1 MPTIVPD
8 PINAATPPD
17 TEYVLN
23 IPTEIRALKA
33 RVNALAGIS
42 GDSIN
47 YFRKNLLDNG
57 AFQVLQRINALY
69 SGVSK
74 VYAAAEKF
82 FFWDRWCF
90 QTTAGFTA
98 TVSLSSAPDLQAPAG
113 FNIGIGTATA
123 AISDRITMYQRIPNP
138 RLYINKAMR
147 LTVNLNIPAAVLAAG
162 NFTVKAIY
170 NYGTGGSPAAA
181 ATMLDTTISTS
192 GDSQT
197 TFAFTT
203 PNVTNAADFG
213 TADNGYIEIQFS
225 WMFITSSTVLWRSAQ
240 LEEGSAASPFER
252 LTYLQD
258 LYRCQEHFQTT
269 YNKGVGIGSAAAEAG
284 SIRFQ
289 ANTAVT
295 TPESGQRFART
306 MRATPTVL
314 LYSTQTANAPNKVYK
329 ETATAG
335 DVAGNSVASNI
346 SNAGYQMV
354 TLGAAAI
361 ADHFYKYHYTA
372 DAELY

>member
-17 TEYVLN
+17 SEYVLN

-33 RVNALAGIS
+33 RVNALAGVPA
-42 GDSIN
+42 DTIN

-57 AFQVLQRINALY
+57 AFQVYQRLNALY
-69 SGVSK
+69 SNVSK

-90 QTTAGFTA
+90 QVTAGFTA
-98 TVSLSSAPDLQAPAG
+98 TVALTRAADLQAPAG
-113 FNIGIGTATA
+113 FSMAIGTATA
-123 AISDRITMYQRIPNP
+123 SISDRITMYQRIPQA
-138 RLYINKAMR
+138 RQYIGKAMR
-147 LTVNLNIPAAVLAAG
+147 LTVNCNIPSAILAAG
-162 NFTVKAIY
+162 TFTVKALY
-170 NYGTGGSPAAA
+170 NYGTGGTPAAA
-181 ATMLDTTISTS
+181 ATMLDTTIATS
-192 GDSQT
+192 GDNQL
-197 TFAFTT
+197 TFSFNT
-203 PNVTNAADFG
+203 PAVSDVADFG
-213 TADNGYIEIQFS
+213 TNENDYIEIQFS
-225 WMFITSSTVLWRSAQ
+225 WMFITSSTVLWRSVQ

-269 YNKGVGIGSAAAEAG
+269 YNKGVGIGSAGAEAG

-289 ANTAVT
+289 ANSAVT

-346 SNAGYQMV
+346 SNAGYQMI

>member
-17 TEYVLN
+17 SEYVLN

-98 TVSLSSAPDLQAPAG
+98 TVALTRAADLQAPAG
-113 FNIGIGTATA
+113 FSMAIGTATA
-123 AISDRITMYQRIPNP
+123 AISDRITMYQRIPQA
-138 RLYINKAMR
+138 RQYIGKAMR
-147 LTVNLNIPAAVLAAG
+147 LTVNCNIPSAILAAG
-162 NFTVKAIY
+162 TFTVKALY
-170 NYGTGGSPAAA
+170 NYGTGGTPAAA
-181 ATMLDTTISTS
+181 ATMLDTTIATS
-192 GDSQT
+192 GDNQL
-197 TFAFTT
+197 TFSFNT
-203 PNVTNAADFG
+203 PAVSDVADFG
-213 TADNGYIEIQFS
+213 TNENDYIEIQFS
-225 WMFITSSTVLWRSAQ
+225 WMFITGSNVTWRSAQ

-252 LTYLQD
+252 LSYIQD
-258 LYRCQEHFQTT
+258 LLRCQEHFQTT
-269 YNKGVGIGSAAAEAG
+269 YARGVAIGTAG
-284 SIRFQ
+284 ANQGGIRFQ
-289 ANTAVT
+289 ANSGVSS
-295 TPESGQRFART
+295 PETSVFFFSA
-306 MRATPTVL
+306 MRAVPTIT
-314 LYSTQTANAPNKVYK
+314 LYSPQTANAPGKVYK
-329 ETATAG
+329 ETTTAG
-335 DVAGNSVASNI
+335 DVAGTASAFGI
-346 SNAGYQMV
+346 SAAGYRYI
-354 TLGAAAI
+354 TLATTAI
-361 ADHFYKYHYTA
+361 ADHFYIYHYTA